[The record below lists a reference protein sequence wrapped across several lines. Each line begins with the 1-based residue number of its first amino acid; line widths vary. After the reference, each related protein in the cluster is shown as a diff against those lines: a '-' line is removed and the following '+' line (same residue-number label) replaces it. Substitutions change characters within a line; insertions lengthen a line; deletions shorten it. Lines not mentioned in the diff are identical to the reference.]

1 MSGTPMPRT
10 TAHTDDGERQ
20 KIDHFTVDD
29 GIASILV
36 AIEQETIPERLLALA
51 SDLQKALMLQ
61 RQRQKPN

>member
-1 MSGTPMPRT
+1 MSRT
-10 TAHTDDGERQ
+10 TAPTDDGERQ

-51 SDLQKALMLQ
+51 SDLQKALVLQ

>member
-1 MSGTPMPRT
+1 MPRT

-29 GIASILV
+29 GIAAILL
-36 AIEQETIPERLLALA
+36 AIEQETIPERLLTLA

>member
-1 MSGTPMPRT
+1 MTRITSH
-10 TAHTDDGERQ
+10 ADEGEQQ

-51 SDLQKALMLQ
+51 SDLQKALTLQ
-61 RQRQKPN
+61 RQRRKPN

>member
-1 MSGTPMPRT
+1 MPRT
-10 TAHTDDGERQ
+10 TAHIDDGERQ

-51 SDLQKALMLQ
+51 SDLQKALVLQ